1 MGKLR
6 YHRMESLMMG
16 HCHKKAVSVSWES
29 SLKQADAMLLPVY
42 TAQ

>member
-6 YHRMESLMMG
+6 YHRMESLTMG
-16 HCHKKAVSVSWES
+16 HCHKEAVSVSWES
-29 SLKQADAMLLPVY
+29 RLKQVDAMLLPVY